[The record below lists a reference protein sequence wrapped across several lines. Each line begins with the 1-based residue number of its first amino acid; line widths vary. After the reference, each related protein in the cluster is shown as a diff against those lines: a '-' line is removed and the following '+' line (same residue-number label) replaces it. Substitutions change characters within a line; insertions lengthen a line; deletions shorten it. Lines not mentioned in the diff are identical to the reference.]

1 MSADIG
7 SKRKRDPALTQ
18 SRILAAA
25 REEFA
30 QKGFDGAR
38 VEKIA
43 AVAQVNKQLL
53 YHYFENKDRLFT
65 RVLEDAYRDIR
76 QQEAA
81 LALDHLPADQAVMA
95 LVEFTWRYYLAH
107 PEFIRLLN
115 SENQMQARHLNH
127 SADVLHINAS
137 WLAIAKNL
145 LARGRSEGTLRDDID
160 AMQLNINIS
169 ALGFFYLINS
179 ATLSLVYQRDLTAAQ
194 ALEDRLAVMKDTV
207 RCWLRP
213 ISRAQA

>member
-18 SRILAAA
+18 SRILTAA
-25 REEFA
+25 RDEFA
-30 QKGFDGAR
+30 EKGFDGAR

-43 AVAQVNKQLL
+43 AGANVNKQLL
-53 YHYFENKDRLFT
+53 YHYFENKDQLFT

-76 QQEAA
+76 QHEAA
-81 LALDHLPADQAVMA
+81 LALDHLPADEAVMA

-115 SENQMQARHLNH
+115 SENQLQARHLKD
-127 SADVLHINAS
+127 SANVTRINAS
-137 WLAIAKNL
+137 WLEISQSV
-145 LARGRSEGTLRDDID
+145 LARGRREGTLRADID

-179 ATLSLVYQRDLTAAQ
+179 ATLSIVYQRDLTGGQAQ
-194 ALEDRLAVMKDTV
+194 EERLAVMKETI

-213 ISRAQA
+213 ANQVQA

>member
-7 SKRKRDPALTQ
+7 GKRKRDPALTQ

-25 REEFA
+25 RDEFA
-30 QKGFDGAR
+30 EKGFDGAR

-43 AVAQVNKQLL
+43 AAAQVNKQLL

-81 LALDHLPADQAVMA
+81 LALDHLPADRAVMA
-95 LVEFTWRYYLAH
+95 LVEFTWRYYLDH

-137 WLAIAKNL
+137 WLDIANDI
-145 LARGRSEGTLRDDID
+145 LARGRSEGTLRGDID

-179 ATLSLVYQRDLTAAQ
+179 ATLSLIYQRDLTARQ

-213 ISRAQA
+213 VSQNQV

>member
-18 SRILAAA
+18 GRILAAA
-25 REEFA
+25 RDEFA
-30 QKGFDGAR
+30 EKGFDGAR

-43 AVAQVNKQLL
+43 AAAQVNKQLL

-76 QQEAA
+76 EREAA

-95 LVEFTWRYYLAH
+95 LVEFTWRYYLDH

-115 SENQMQARHLNH
+115 SENQMQARHLNQ
-127 SADVLHINAS
+127 SANVLQINAS
-137 WLAIAKNL
+137 WLNIAKDI
-145 LARGRSEGTLRDDID
+145 LARGHSEGTLRGDID

-179 ATLSLVYQRDLTAAQ
+179 ATLSLVYQRDLTAGQ
-194 ALEDRLAVMKDTV
+194 ALEDRLAVMQDTV

-213 ISRAQA
+213 ANQAQA